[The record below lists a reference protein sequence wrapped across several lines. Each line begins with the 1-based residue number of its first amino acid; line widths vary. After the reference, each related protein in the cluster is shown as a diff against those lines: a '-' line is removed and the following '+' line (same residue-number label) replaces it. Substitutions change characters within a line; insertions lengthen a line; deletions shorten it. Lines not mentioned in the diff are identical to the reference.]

1 MSNEKKIKPYA
12 SVPIIRSASFGYVV
26 ENFIGPN
33 QKGPDKGKTP
43 PWITSGGK
51 VCVFP
56 NLESV
61 PPKWRPFARPASQ
74 AQVSQGIRMPFR
86 VNIVTEEEMK

>member
-1 MSNEKKIKPYA
+1 MTQKKPKPHI
-12 SVPIIRSASFGYVV
+12 SSPILRSSSFGYVI

-33 QKGPDKGKTP
+33 VYTGEDT

-61 PPKWRPFARPASQ
+61 PPKWRQYARPASQ
-74 AQVSQGIRMPFR
+74 MHLVKGVRMPFR
-86 VNIVTEEEMK
+86 VNIVTEEEMKP